1 MTKLFSLLVGAAL
14 LGGVAVASAA
24 EPVTLNDS
32 QMDRV
37 AAGLLNFGSLNFA
50 AVGQVA
56 GSAAY
61 AGNSAINVL
70 TSSAAVSSAGN
81 NAVVTQY

>member
-1 MTKLFSLLVGAAL
+1 MTRLLSLLAGAAL

-24 EPVTLNDS
+24 EPVALTDS

-37 AAGLLNFGSLNFA
+37 AAGLLNVGSLNFA

-70 TSSAAVSSAGN
+70 TASVAASSASN